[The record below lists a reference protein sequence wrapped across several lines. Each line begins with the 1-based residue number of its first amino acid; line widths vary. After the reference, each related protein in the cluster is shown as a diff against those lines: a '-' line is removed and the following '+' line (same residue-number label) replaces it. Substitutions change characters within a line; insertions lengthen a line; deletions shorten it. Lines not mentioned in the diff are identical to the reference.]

1 MTSEQLLAG
10 LLVAT
15 NLFWAYLT
23 MVLIN
28 KVMSRNYHEYVVSQ
42 AAATPPERFNAQDY
56 PMGDLGAVDG
66 VHVPMG

>member
-1 MTSEQLLAG
+1 
-10 LLVAT
+10 
-15 NLFWAYLT
+15 

-28 KVMSRNYHEYVVSQ
+28 KLMSRNYHEYVVSR

-56 PMGDLGAVDG
+56 RIEDLDAVDG